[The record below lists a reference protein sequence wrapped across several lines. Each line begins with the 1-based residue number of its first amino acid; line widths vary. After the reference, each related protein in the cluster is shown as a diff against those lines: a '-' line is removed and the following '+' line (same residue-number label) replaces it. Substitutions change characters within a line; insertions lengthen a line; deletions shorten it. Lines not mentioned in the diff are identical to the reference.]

1 MTVARRITLLRGFLY
16 VCVQARPARGPIHP
30 TRAAVLTAC
39 SQCFGALVG
48 TWLCYS
54 LDSSTFDRTGG
65 GVNGSRLFSSGAQ
78 ITAEFAA
85 TALLVFTVF
94 AVVDPGRNQSV
105 IHVAAL
111 GPFAIGMAVFVAH
124 IALIPITGA
133 RRETRIC
140 GCMACGHVSSR
151 GS

>member
-1 MTVARRITLLRGFLY
+1 MAS
-16 VCVQARPARGPIHP
+16 
-30 TRAAVLTAC
+30 RAPSVP
-39 SQCFGALVG
+39 QCFGALVG

-54 LDSSTFDRTGG
+54 LDTSTFDRTGG

-78 ITAEFAA
+78 ITAEFIA

-133 RRETRIC
+133 RRQTRDADLPAA
-140 GCMACGHVSSR
+140 GCVACGHVSSR